1 MKAQGYIEEMSD
13 EGLGVLKAEKPIYVP
28 YTVVGDFVKVYKT
41 RRRFGRIIAERFEV
55 VEFSLLRQTP
65 RCKHFGK
72 CGGCLWQH
80 IKYKE
85 QLKLKQENFKEI
97 TGITADVKGSPKL
110 FGFRNLS
117 NFIVTTHGIGFK
129 EYAKP
134 LSIVDVEECPV
145 FSSKT
150 WEYLR
155 TLKEFMR
162 EEKLKA
168 WDLKR
173 KRGDVHYLSVREG
186 KFTGEVMI
194 NLIAHIKLNEKLAE
208 AFRDY
213 FPFADSLYWSF
224 KADERDDPR
233 GESHLIAGEPYIR
246 ERIGNIAYLIHP
258 NSFFQANSYA
268 LPLLLKAV
276 EKFTGGEKALDLYSG
291 VGTFGIWLAKR
302 GFKVEGVE
310 INPSAVDIAN
320 KNAQLNSVDAVFRIG
335 KAEETPIGDYDTV
348 VVDPP
353 RKGLKETAEH
363 LAKSSIENIIYV
375 SCNPKAFKLD
385 YEKHLKKAYQIED
398 AVLIDMFPHTPHV
411 EAVIN
416 LKVKR

>member
-1 MKAQGYIEEMSD
+1 MKAQGYIEEMSY

-55 VEFSLLRQTP
+55 VGFSLLRQTP
-65 RCKHFGK
+65 RCMHFGK

-85 QLKLKQENFKEI
+85 QLKLKQENFEAI
-97 TGITADVKGSPKL
+97 TGITAEIKGSPKL
-110 FGFRNLS
+110 FGFRNSS
-117 NFIVTTHGIGFK
+117 NFIVTTQGIGFK

-155 TLKEFMR
+155 TLKEFMK
-162 EEKLKA
+162 EEHLKA

-173 KRGDVHYLSVREG
+173 KRGDIHYLSVREG

-194 NLIAHIKLNEKLAE
+194 NIIAHIKPTE

-233 GESHLIAGEPYIR
+233 GEPQPIAGEPYIH
-246 ERIGNIAYLIHP
+246 EKIKDVVYLIHP

-276 EKFTGGEKALDLYSG
+276 EDFTEGEKVLDLYSG
-291 VGTFGIWLAKR
+291 VGTFGIYLAKK

-320 KNAQLNSVDAVFRIG
+320 KNAQLNGVDAVFRIG

-363 LAKSSIENIIYV
+363 LAKSDIESIIYV
-375 SCNPKAFKLD
+375 SCNPRAFKLD
-385 YEKHLKKAYQIED
+385 YENHLKKAYRIED
-398 AVLIDMFPHTPHV
+398 ALLIDMLPHTPHV
-411 EAVIN
+411 EAV
-416 LKVKR
+416 VKLMRRY

>member
-13 EGLGVLKAEKPIYVP
+13 EGLGVLKAEKPIYIP

-41 RRRFGRIIAERFEV
+41 RRRFGRIIAESFEV

-65 RCKHFGK
+65 RCIHFEK

-97 TGITADVKGSPKL
+97 TGITADIKGSPKL
-110 FGFRNLS
+110 FGFRNSS
-117 NFIVTTHGIGFK
+117 NFIVTTQGIGFK

-145 FSSKT
+145 FSNKT

-155 TLKEFMR
+155 TLKEFMK
-162 EEKLKA
+162 EENLKA

-186 KFTGEVMI
+186 KSTGETMI
-194 NLIAHIKLNEKLAE
+194 NLIAHIKPVK
-208 AFRDY
+208 AFRNY
-213 FPFADSLYWSF
+213 LSFADSLYWSF

-233 GESHLIAGEPYIR
+233 GEPQLTAGEPYIR
-246 ERIGNIAYLIHP
+246 ERIEDVVYLIHP

-276 EKFTGGEKALDLYSG
+276 EGFTEGEKVLDLYSG

-310 INPSAVDIAN
+310 VNPFAVEMAN
-320 KNAQLNSVDAVFRIG
+320 KNAELNGVDAVFRIG

-353 RKGLKETAEH
+353 RKGLKETAEL
-363 LAKSSIENIIYV
+363 LAKSGIENIIYV
-375 SCNPKAFKLD
+375 SCNPKAFRLD
-385 YEKHLKKAYQIED
+385 CEKHLKKAYQIED
-398 AVLIDMFPHTPHV
+398 ALLIDMFPHTPHV
-411 EAVIN
+411 EAV
-416 LKVKR
+416 VKLMRRG

>member
-13 EGLGVLKAEKPIYVP
+13 EGLGVLKAEKPIYIP

-41 RRRFGRIIAERFEV
+41 RRRFGRIIAESFEV

-65 RCKHFGK
+65 RCEHFGK

-80 IKYKE
+80 IKYKK

-97 TGITADVKGSPKL
+97 TGITADIKGSPKL
-110 FGFRNLS
+110 FGFRNSS
-117 NFIVTTHGIGFK
+117 NFIVTTQGIGFK

-145 FSSKT
+145 FSNKT

-155 TLKEFMR
+155 TLKEFMK
-162 EEKLKA
+162 EENLKA

-186 KFTGEVMI
+186 KSTGETMI
-194 NLIAHIKLNEKLAE
+194 NLIAHIKPVK
-208 AFRDY
+208 AFRNY
-213 FPFADSLYWSF
+213 LSFADSLYWSF

-233 GESHLIAGEPYIR
+233 GEPQLTAGEPYIR
-246 ERIGNIAYLIHP
+246 ERIEDVVYLIHP

-276 EKFTGGEKALDLYSG
+276 EGFTEGEKVLDLYSG

-310 INPSAVDIAN
+310 VNPFAVEMAN
-320 KNAQLNSVDAVFRIG
+320 KNAELNGVDAVFRIG

-353 RKGLKETAEH
+353 RKGLKETAEL
-363 LAKSSIENIIYV
+363 LAKSGIENIIYV
-375 SCNPKAFKLD
+375 SCNPKAFRLD
-385 YEKHLKKAYQIED
+385 CEKHLKKAYQIED
-398 AVLIDMFPHTPHV
+398 ALLIDMFPHTPHV
-411 EAVIN
+411 EAV
-416 LKVKR
+416 VKLMRRG